1 MKYVLGFI
9 FGKTHNF
16 VLLQR
21 KAKPDWQKGR
31 YNGVGGKIEE
41 DESPEEAMMR
51 EGEEEVGCSL
61 PWEKKATVVVGE
73 NTIHVFKAVVEP
85 KTMKACVDFSKT
97 TDEPCE
103 LDVRQALPSEC
114 LSNVPMLVEMCAC
127 PNFGHAEILM
137 KEVNK

>member
-31 YNGVGGKIEE
+31 YNGVGGKIEDGE
-41 DESPEEAMMR
+41 TPEQAMTR
-51 EGEEEVGCSL
+51 EGVEEVGQAL
-61 PWEKKATVVVGE
+61 EWEKKATMFVNEHTVY
-73 NTIHVFKAVVEP
+73 VFKAIVEP

-103 LDVRQALPSEC
+103 LDVRQCLPAEC
-114 LSNVPMLVEMCAC
+114 LTNVPMLVEMCAC
-127 PNFGHAEILM
+127 PCFAHAEILL
-137 KEVNK
+137 KGDSR